1 MKNLL
6 LSSIRP
12 LFLLGFLA
20 AALPACSTD
29 AEAVC
34 ELKCDC
40 EGCSP
45 GQLDDCY
52 RHIDNEEIEAD
63 RRGCLDYWDELQACE
78 YDTGRCG
85 GSDWSTSC
93 KNEKERWDNCRK

>member
-12 LFLLGFLA
+12 LFLLGILA

-40 EGCSP
+40 EGCNRA
-45 GQLDDCY
+45 QLDDCY

-63 RRGCLDYWDELQACE
+63 RRGCLDYWDDLQACE

-93 KNEKERWDNCRK
+93 KNEKERWDKCRK